1 VALKDGRVLTGLV
14 VEENGASLT
23 LVDSQQQKT
32 TIGRSEVEE
41 MGAAPLSIMPDGLL
55 DTMKDE
61 EIRDLFRFLQSEN
74 PGGR

>member
-1 VALKDGRVLTGLV
+1 
-14 VEENGASLT
+14 
-23 LVDSQQQKT
+23 
-32 TIGRSEVEE
+32 
-41 MGAAPLSIMPDGLL
+41 MPDGLL